1 MRPAPHQ
8 IEPLMNRIG
17 LPCVILAALLAVAC
31 GGDKSTSP
39 SPTSPTPTPTQPN
52 PSPTNPSCL
61 PGVPANLAVTYPN
74 TSTRVFTW
82 NASSNAV
89 DYFIGIGLSSGNS
102 DLIYTN
108 TSQPTY
114 TWTGQGP
121 GTYYARVYARNTCGS
136 SANSTE
142 ISVH

>member
-1 MRPAPHQ
+1 
-8 IEPLMNRIG
+8 MNRIG
-17 LPCVILAALLAVAC
+17 LPCVILAAVLAVAC
-31 GGDKSTSP
+31 GNDKSTSP
-39 SPTSPTPTPTQPN
+39 SPTSPTPSTPAQPN

-142 ISVH
+142 ITVH